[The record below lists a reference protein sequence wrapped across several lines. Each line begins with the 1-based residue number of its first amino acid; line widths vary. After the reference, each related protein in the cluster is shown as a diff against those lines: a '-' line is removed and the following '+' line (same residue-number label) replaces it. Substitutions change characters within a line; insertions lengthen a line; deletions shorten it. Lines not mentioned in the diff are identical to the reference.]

1 MYFILPY
8 LSWFNDV
15 TSVLLLTRVIRPLNI
30 SRQQWRVLLLALIGA
45 GYSVLASAAP
55 QVIDP
60 DASPLRLHVNAIYQ
74 DDFNPLLLPEESAPA
89 LGIGLNGAIVAKG
102 EGVWYQLDYSAN
114 IDAFD
119 TASDAIERTD
129 SYENFRAQFLTR
141 FYLSQEW
148 FLDLAGQHEQVDEA
162 FGTGLSRL
170 RPNIVEADHRE
181 ENTFLANAVYG
192 NDTSRRYLSI
202 EYEFL
207 DREYDDIN
215 DYAFLFDLEQQRLTV
230 DLGFSLSSAS
240 RLLFRINAFDDDF
253 QQALRNDSQMQSAL
267 VGFSWQASGKTS
279 FSALIGGYRRETDNQ
294 EDTSGLSW
302 TLGLNYEPNDY
313 FSIRINSSQD
323 SIVSGDEFAANS
335 VRTQSSIAVNYRFN
349 DLWYLRTAFQVSDTE
364 FEGSLNERTLDESDM
379 SVVLGLEIKSHN
391 RVELSARVLD
401 VEDRSIFIDYDQT
414 EGKLTW
420 FYDF

>member
-1 MYFILPY
+1 MLAFI
-8 LSWFNDV
+8 S
-15 TSVLLLTRVIRPLNI
+15 
-30 SRQQWRVLLLALIGA
+30 A
-45 GYSVLASAAP
+45 GYSILVVAEP
-55 QVIDP
+55 NVIDP
-60 DASPLRLHVNAIYQ
+60 DASPLQVYVNAIYQ

-102 EGVWYQLDYSAN
+102 EGIWYQLDYSAN

-119 TASDAIERTD
+119 TDSDAIERTD
-129 SYENFRAQFLTR
+129 SYENFRTQFLTR
-141 FYLSQEW
+141 FFLSKEW

-192 NDTSRRYLSI
+192 NDTSRRYLSL

-207 DREYDDIN
+207 DRQYDDIN
-215 DYAFLFDLEQQRLTV
+215 DYAFLFDLKQQRLTL

-240 RLLFRINAFDDDF
+240 RLLFQINAFEDDF
-253 QQALRNDSQMQSAL
+253 QELSRNDSRMQSAL
-267 VGFSWQASGKTS
+267 IGFSWKASGKTS
-279 FSALIGGYRRETDNQ
+279 INALIGGYRRQTDNQ

-302 TLGLNYEPNDY
+302 TLGISYAPTDY
-313 FSIRINSSQD
+313 FSVRIDSSQD
-323 SIVSGDEFAANS
+323 SIVGQDEFAANS
-335 VRTQSSIAVNYRFN
+335 VRTRSSISVNYQFN
-349 DLWYLRTAFQVSDTE
+349 DLWYLRTAFQISDTE
-364 FEGSLNERTLDESDM
+364 FEGSFNERTLDESNA
-379 SVVLGLEIKSHN
+379 SVTLGLAIKQHN
-391 RVELSARVLD
+391 RVELSARALE
-401 VEDRSIFIDYDQT
+401 VEDLSIFIDYDQT

>member
-1 MYFILPY
+1 M
-8 LSWFNDV
+8 
-15 TSVLLLTRVIRPLNI
+15 
-30 SRQQWRVLLLALIGA
+30 
-45 GYSVLASAAP
+45 GYSMAVSASP
-55 QVIDP
+55 NVIDP
-60 DASPLRLHVNAIYQ
+60 NASPLQVQVNAIYQ
-74 DDFNPLLLPEESAPA
+74 DDFNPLLLPEESAAA

-119 TASDAIERTD
+119 TDSNAIERTD

-141 FYLSQEW
+141 FYLSKEW

-181 ENTFLANAVYG
+181 ENSFLLNAVYG
-192 NDTSRRYLSI
+192 NDTSRRYLSF

-215 DYAFLFDLEQQRLTV
+215 DYAFLFDIKQQRLTL

-240 RLLFRINAFDDDF
+240 RLLFQINAFDDDF
-253 QQALRNDSQMQSAL
+253 QQPLRNDSRMQSAL
-267 VGFSWQASGKTS
+267 IGFSWKASGKTS
-279 FSALIGGYRRETDNQ
+279 VNALIGGYRRQTDNQ

-302 TLGLNYEPNDY
+302 TLGLNYDPTDY
-313 FSIRINSSQD
+313 FSVRLISSQE
-323 SIVSGDEFAANS
+323 SIVGDDEFAANS
-335 VRTQSSIAVNYRFN
+335 VRTRSSIAFNYRFN

-364 FEGSLNERTLDESDM
+364 FEGSFNERTLDESDI
-379 SVVLGLEIKSHN
+379 SVILGLAIKQHN
-391 RVELSARVLD
+391 RVELSGRILD
-401 VEDRSIFIDYDQT
+401 VEDTSIFVDYDQT
-414 EGKLTW
+414 EGRLTW

>member
-1 MYFILPY
+1 M
-8 LSWFNDV
+8 SK
-15 TSVLLLTRVIRPLNI
+15 
-30 SRQQWRVLLLALIGA
+30 QQWRAGLLAVLTM
-45 GYSVLASAAP
+45 GYSACSAARP
-55 QVIDP
+55 AVINP
-60 DASPLRLHVNAIYQ
+60 EASPLQLHVNAIYQ
-74 DDFNPLLLPEESAPA
+74 DDFNPLLLPEEPATA

-119 TASDAIERTD
+119 TDSNAVERTD

-141 FYLSQEW
+141 FFLSKEW

-162 FGTGLSRL
+162 FGTGLSKL

-181 ENTFLANAVYG
+181 ENRFLLNAVYG
-192 NDTSRRYLSI
+192 NDTSRRYLSF

-207 DREYDDIN
+207 DRQYDDIN
-215 DYAFLFDLEQQRLTV
+215 DYAFLFDLEQQRLTL

-240 RLLFRINAFDDDF
+240 RLLFQINAFEDDF
-253 QQALRNDSQMQSAL
+253 QQPLRNDSRMQSAL
-267 VGFSWQASGKTS
+267 IGFSWKASGKTS
-279 FSALIGGYRRETDNQ
+279 LNALIGGYRRQTDNQ

-302 TLGLNYEPNDY
+302 TLGLDYSPTDY
-313 FSIRINSSQD
+313 FSVRLTSSQE
-323 SIVSGDEFAANS
+323 SIVGEDEFAANS
-335 VRTQSSIAVNYRFN
+335 VRTRSSIAVNYQFN

-364 FEGSLNERTLDESDM
+364 FEGSFNERTLDESDV
-379 SVVLGLEIKSHN
+379 SVILGLAIKAHN
-391 RVELSARVLD
+391 RVELSGRLLD
-401 VEDRSIFIDYDQT
+401 VVDYDQT